1 MGSKRSY
8 RSHPM
13 PCGLL
18 RCCLAFLQDAA
29 AVDMSASK
37 SPSFCSWR
45 SYAST
50 PKALDYL
57 QLLSSACVWQQMGGR
72 QRVLRPAAQP
82 VGGFLGV
89 SETPGAAPLARGF
102 IGPGRRCRGGCS
114 ESQSTTSHDRACAV
128 FISHHRRNPTADVQR
143 TRHLTLSSC
152 SSLCPRLRPRASHRS
167 LSAGRVTPTH
177 LARRCE

>member
-1 MGSKRSY
+1 
-8 RSHPM
+8 M

-72 QRVLRPAAQP
+72 QRVLRPVAQP

-128 FISHHRRNPTADVQR
+128 FISHHRRNGQPNCRR
-143 TRHLTLSSC
+143 TTHQTSDPFFFL
-152 SSLCPRLRPRASHRS
+152 LCPSPAAPSRQLSVIVSRPGHPHSFG
-167 LSAGRVTPTH
+167 SA
-177 LARRCE
+177 L